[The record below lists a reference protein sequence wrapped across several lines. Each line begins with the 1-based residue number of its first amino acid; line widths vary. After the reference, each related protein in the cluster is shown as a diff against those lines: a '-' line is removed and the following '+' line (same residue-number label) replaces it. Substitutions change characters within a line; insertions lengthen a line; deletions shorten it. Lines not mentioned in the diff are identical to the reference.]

1 MNKIEEIKDLLS
13 RLNYAEGVKSLLESN
28 DNNCLM
34 LKKGFRLKCLNSE
47 IIAEFKKVTDKLIKQ
62 LKNQIEEL

>member
-1 MNKIEEIKDLLS
+1 MSKIEEIKDLLS
-13 RLNYAEGVKSLLESN
+13 RLDYAEGIKMLLESK

-47 IIAEFKKVTDKLIKQ
+47 IISKFKKVTDELIKQ

>member
-1 MNKIEEIKDLLS
+1 MNKIEEIKDLLN
-13 RLNYAEGVKSLLESN
+13 RLNYAEGVKNLLESN
-28 DNNCLM
+28 D

-47 IIAEFKKVTDKLIKQ
+47 IISEFKKVTDKLIKQ